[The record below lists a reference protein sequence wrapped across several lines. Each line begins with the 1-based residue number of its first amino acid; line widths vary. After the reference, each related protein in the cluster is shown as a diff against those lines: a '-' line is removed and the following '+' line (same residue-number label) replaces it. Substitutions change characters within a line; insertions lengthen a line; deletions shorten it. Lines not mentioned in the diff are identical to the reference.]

1 MQVRSTS
8 VDLLAGDPVC
18 SPSSTVMVESS
29 IHLIRLLHKHDN
41 WLDPL
46 NECIVERLQ
55 HVGHLVGLM
64 SGQFCPETETLAQ
77 ESAESDEKK
86 LDGEGGLFYA

>member
-18 SPSSTVMVESS
+18 SPSSTVMVEST
-29 IHLIRLLHKHDN
+29 IHLIRLLHKHDS
-41 WLDPL
+41 WLDPV

-55 HVGHLVGLM
+55 HVGHLVSLM
-64 SGQFCPETETLAQ
+64 SGQFCPEMEHPGLETE
-77 ESAESDEKK
+77 ESEEKK
-86 LDGEGGLFYA
+86 SEGL